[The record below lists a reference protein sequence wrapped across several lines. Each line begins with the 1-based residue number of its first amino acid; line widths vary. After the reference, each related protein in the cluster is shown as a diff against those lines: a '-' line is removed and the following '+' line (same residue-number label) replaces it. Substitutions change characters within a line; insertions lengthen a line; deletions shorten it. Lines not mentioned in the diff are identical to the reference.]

1 MTPGCCLELPPTDWY
16 TLMMSEELKYS
27 ATKDQRADAQTA
39 NSSTNV
45 CFHCGT
51 PAETSAVWFDDKL
64 FCCAG
69 CRSVYQILNESQLC
83 RYYDFDKSPG
93 STPTLRPAQRF
104 EYLDDPLIARQLI
117 DYEDGNIAVLTL
129 HIPSVHCSSCIWLL
143 ENLHRLDRGILFSRV
158 NFLKKSLL
166 VRFAQEKTS
175 VRAIVSLLSSLG
187 YEPELNLGSLNRPTS
202 TDNRRSL
209 YLKIGIAAFS
219 FGNIMLFSLPEYFD
233 ASRQDLASR
242 SLFGYVNLLLALPV
256 AIYSSSLF
264 YLSAFQGLRKR
275 IINVDVPIALGIAV
289 VFVRSAV
296 DVLLGIGPGYFDSMT
311 GLVFLLLIGRLFQ
324 DKTYDALN
332 FERNY
337 QAYFPLAVA
346 VRKDGRE
353 TSVPITTLRPGDRI
367 VIRNNEIVP
376 ADSVLMGGQARIDYS
391 FVTGE
396 ADPASK
402 EIGELVY
409 AGGKQS
415 GSAIELETVK
425 EVSESKFVQLW
436 NDFGGPERTKTRLL
450 TLSATVGKY
459 FTLGILAVAMSTA
472 AYWSVHRPS
481 LILDAVTAV
490 LIVACPC
497 ALALAAPFAFGTAM
511 RLFGTRQFYLKNS
524 GVVEALSKVDTIVF
538 DKTGTLTETSS
549 TSVHYVGTA
558 LSRTE
563 QAAIAS
569 LAHGSTHPLSQSI
582 VQYLGTQEMHPVTDF
597 IETEGEGILGTV
609 GSLRIGLG
617 AKSFIYGADAPAEE
631 DTGRTNVYVA
641 LNGRCVGSFEFVNRY
656 REGISEALRQLGRR
670 HHLAVLSGDTGREAG
685 RLKELYPDFVDMN
698 FEQKPADKLEYI
710 KELQRQ
716 HKNVLMIG
724 DGLNDAGAL
733 WQSDVAIAVTE
744 SSNAFSP
751 ACDAILKGDSFK
763 QLPHFMEFTSTAIR
777 IVYWGFAISLIYNVV
792 GLTFAVQGALSPL
805 LAAILMPLSS
815 ITVVI
820 FSTFT
825 TRALARSRGIG

>member
-1 MTPGCCLELPPTDWY
+1 MATT
-16 TLMMSEELKYS
+16 S
-27 ATKDQRADAQTA
+27 A
-39 NSSTNV
+39 SI

-51 PAETSAVWFDDKL
+51 PAESSAVQFDGKL

-69 CRSVYQILNESQLC
+69 CRSVYQILSDSQLC

-93 STPTLRPAQRF
+93 SSPTLRPAQRF
-104 EYLDDPLIARQLI
+104 EYLDDPLIAKQLV
-117 DYEDGNIAVLTL
+117 DYADVNVAVLTL
-129 HIPSVHCSSCIWLL
+129 HIPSIHCSSCIWLL
-143 ENLHRLDRGILFSRV
+143 ENLHRLDKGIRFSRV
-158 NFLKKSLL
+158 DFLKQSLL
-166 VRFAQEKTS
+166 VRFAQDKTS

-187 YEPELNLGSLNRPTS
+187 YEPELNLESLNRPTP

-242 SLFGYVNLLLALPV
+242 NLFGYVNLLLALPV
-256 AIYSSSLF
+256 AVYSSSLF
-264 YLSAFQGLRKR
+264 YRSAYQGLRKR
-275 IINVDVPIALGIAV
+275 VINIDVPIALGIAV

-296 DVLLGIGPGYFDSMT
+296 DVILGIGPGYFDSMA

-332 FERNY
+332 FERKY

-346 VRKDGRE
+346 VRKGGSE
-353 TSVPITTLRPGDRI
+353 TSVPITALRPGDRI
-367 VIRNNEIVP
+367 VIRNNEIIP
-376 ADSVLMGGQARIDYS
+376 ADSVLMAGSARIDYS

-396 ADPASK
+396 AHLVPKDV
-402 EIGELVY
+402 GELIY
-409 AGGKQS
+409 AGGKQT
-415 GSAIELETVK
+415 GSSIELEAVK

-450 TLSATVGKY
+450 TLSTTVGKY
-459 FTLGILAVAMSTA
+459 FTLGILAVAISTA
-472 AYWSVHRPS
+472 AYWMLYQPS

-511 RLFGTRQFYLKNS
+511 RLFGTQQFYLKNS
-524 GVVEALSKVDTIVF
+524 GVIEALSRIDTIVF
-538 DKTGTLTETSS
+538 DKTGTLTETST
-549 TSVHYVGTA
+549 TSVHYAGTD
-558 LSRTE
+558 LTSIE
-563 QAAIAS
+563 QEAIAS
-569 LAHGSTHPLSQSI
+569 VAHGSTHPLSQAI
-582 VQYLGTQEMHPVTDF
+582 VRHIGAQAIRPVTDF
-597 IETEGEGILGTV
+597 VEIEGEGIQGTV
-609 GSLRIGLG
+609 GSLHVRLG
-617 AKSFIYGADAPAEE
+617 ARPFACGNGPSTEE

-641 LNGRCVGSFEFVNRY
+641 LNGRCTGSFEFVNRY
-656 REGISEALRQLGRR
+656 REGIREALDQLGRQ
-670 HHLAVLSGDTGREAG
+670 HHLAVLSGDTTRESG
-685 RLKELYPDFVDMN
+685 RLNDLYPNFVEMK

-716 HKNVLMIG
+716 HKRVLMIG
-724 DGLNDAGAL
+724 DGLNDSGAL
-733 WQSDVAIAVTE
+733 WQSDIAIAVTE
-744 SSNAFSP
+744 QSNAFSP
-751 ACDAILKGDSFK
+751 ACDAILKGDSVK
-763 QLPHFMEFTSTAIR
+763 HLAQIMTFTSTTIW
-777 IVYWGFAISLIYNVV
+777 IVYWSFAISLIYNIV
-792 GLTFAVQGALSPL
+792 GLYFAVQGALSPL

-815 ITVVI
+815 ITVVV